1 MLNKK
6 RLVLTSFVGCAL
18 LAVSNVQARYENDIR
33 LSTLLDAAIPGFV
46 YPQDHV
52 GDAPQ
57 PPELEDEIKIYFEQ
71 GYHPVTVLF
80 YAMRNGMSVDET
92 LDIAEQAGLVKE
104 HFEKA
109 ITSLEPVLP
118 GGVCGTSY
126 FIKDPTSVPGT
137 YSLTGLKEE
146 LSNEQDNG
154 SGGEDDE
161 PILADLIEK
170 YFDEY
175 EVISVNED
183 DPNLHEVHDNNWPE
197 TVSAI
202 PATGVPIKAEE
213 FVNSNIPAH
222 IYATADELLALADES
237 NDFWHF
243 EDSPLG
249 QGQANSKY
257 LSDNSPILVALYA
270 GNKEAVVSP
279 WQLERINQAKLDNV
293 ILPVMLFYNNQL
305 IRPLSQISKK
315 IGFPELINAYIRNG
329 IKVSPAPSWEQG
341 NYHSQATAQQLKELF
356 DLPEKEDIPEDRYS
370 RAVASIENGR
380 PLQVALVGGKMFL
393 GDPDRAV
400 AIYEDGGHDLI
411 PVHVSY
417 VDLEPSENNFSVC
430 ENAFPFAGTGAGGG
444 IGGIGGNSPSGVVV
458 FPPPQDCIPTTE
470 TIRTP
475 RRIRVSVSPDQFKTI
490 IDTRVVTIPCPVE

>member
-6 RLVLTSFVGCAL
+6 RLVLTSFVGCVL
-18 LAVSNVQARYENDIR
+18 LAVSNVQARYENDVR
-33 LSTLLDAAIPGFV
+33 LSTLMDAAIPGFV
-46 YPQDHV
+46 YPQNHT

-57 PPELEDEIKIYFEQ
+57 PPELEDEVRIYFEQ

-92 LDIAEQAGLVKE
+92 IDIAEQAGLVRE
-104 HFEKA
+104 HFENA
-109 ITSLEPVLP
+109 ISSLEPVLP

-126 FIKDPTSVPGT
+126 FIKDPTSIPGT
-137 YSLTGLKEE
+137 YSLTELKEE
-146 LSNEQDNG
+146 LTNEQDNG

-161 PILADLIEK
+161 PKLADLIDK
-170 YFDEY
+170 YFDDND
-175 EVISVNED
+175 VISVNED
-183 DPNLHEVHDNNWPE
+183 DPNLHEVHDRDWPN
-197 TVSAI
+197 TVASI
-202 PATGVPIKAEE
+202 PSSGVPTTAEE

-222 IYATADELLALADES
+222 IYASPDELLALADQS
-237 NDFWHF
+237 NEFWF
-243 EDSPLG
+243 FQDSPLG
-249 QGQANSKY
+249 QGQINSES
-257 LSDNSPILVALYA
+257 LSANSPIFVALYS

-279 WQLERINQAKLDNV
+279 WQLERINQARIDG
-293 ILPVMLFYNNQL
+293 ITLPVMLFYNNQL

-315 IGFPELINAYIRNG
+315 IGFPELVNAYIRNG

-341 NYHSQATAQQLKELF
+341 NYHTQATAQQLKELF
-356 DLPEKEDIPEDRYS
+356 ELPEKEDIPEERYT
-370 RAVASIENGR
+370 RALSTIDNGR

-400 AIYEDGGHDLI
+400 AMYEDGGYDLI
-411 PVHVSY
+411 PVHISY

-458 FPPPQDCIPTTE
+458 FPECVPTTE

-475 RRIRVSVSPDQFKTI
+475 KRIRVNVSPDRFRTVIEERTI
-490 IDTRVVTIPCPVE
+490 TIPCPEE